1 MSKRPRSEILAAE
14 VRAALD
20 AIIARGELVPPHTE
34 WPRSMPDTKS
44 PALPLVHHVYRDFDS
59 DGLVLPNKPYSLELP
74 AAAAGAIAAHVA
86 VIPHE
91 SHASERFRARE
102 AVVVDGRLRLEL
114 EGSGVVSGVSVLFVL
129 G

>member
-1 MSKRPRSEILAAE
+1 MPRI
-14 VRAALD
+14 R
-20 AIIARGELVPPHTE
+20 
-34 WPRSMPDTKS
+34 KS
-44 PALPLVHHVYRDFDS
+44 TAPALPLIHHVYRDFDTE
-59 DGLVLPNKPYSLELP
+59 GLILPNKPYTLELP
-74 AAAAGAIAAHVA
+74 EAAAGAIAAHVA

-102 AVVVDGRLRLEL
+102 AVVIEGRLQLEL

>member
-1 MSKRPRSEILAAE
+1 VRYSPGMPRIRKSTSPTE
-14 VRAALD
+14 RAP
-20 AIIARGELVPPHTE
+20 V
-34 WPRSMPDTKS
+34 S
-44 PALPLVHHVYRDFDS
+44 ALPLVHHLYRDFDA
-59 DGLVLPNKPYSLELP
+59 DGPVLPNKPYSLELP
-74 AAAAGAIAAHVA
+74 EAAAGAIAAHVA

-102 AVVVDGRLRLEL
+102 AVVTDGRLRLEL

>member
-1 MSKRPRSEILAAE
+1 MPRIRKSTSPAE
-14 VRAALD
+14 RALD
-20 AIIARGELVPPHTE
+20 AI
-34 WPRSMPDTKS
+34 S
-44 PALPLVHHVYRDFDS
+44 ALPFVHHLYRDFDD

-74 AAAAGAIAAHVA
+74 TAAAGAIAAHVA

-91 SHASERFRARE
+91 SHASERFRVRE

>member
-1 MSKRPRSEILAAE
+1 VRVTVQEEIVSPVRYSLGMPRIRKSTSLAE
-14 VRAALD
+14 RAPGA
-20 AIIARGELVPPHTE
+20 V
-34 WPRSMPDTKS
+34 S
-44 PALPLVHHVYRDFDS
+44 ALPLVHHLYRDFDP
-59 DGLVLPNKPYSLELP
+59 DGPVLPNKPYSLELP
-74 AAAAGAIAAHVA
+74 SAAYGAIAAHVA

-102 AVVVDGRLRLEL
+102 AVIVDGRLRLEL

>member
-1 MSKRPRSEILAAE
+1 MPRIRKSTSPTE
-14 VRAALD
+14 RAP
-20 AIIARGELVPPHTE
+20 V
-34 WPRSMPDTKS
+34 S
-44 PALPLVHHVYRDFDS
+44 ALPLVHHLYRDFDA

-74 AAAAGAIAAHVA
+74 EAAAGAIAAHVA

-102 AVVVDGRLRLEL
+102 AVVSDGRLRLEL

>member
-1 MSKRPRSEILAAE
+1 VRVTVQEEIVSPVRYSLGMPRIRKSTSLAE
-14 VRAALD
+14 RALD
-20 AIIARGELVPPHTE
+20 AVV
-34 WPRSMPDTKS
+34 S
-44 PALPLVHHVYRDFDS
+44 ALPLVHHLYRDFDD

-74 AAAAGAIAAHVA
+74 AAAAGAIAVHVA

-114 EGSGVVSGVSVLFVL
+114 EGSGVVNGVSVLFVL
-129 G
+129 N

>member
-1 MSKRPRSEILAAE
+1 MRYSPGMPRIRKSTSPAE
-14 VRAALD
+14 RALG
-20 AIIARGELVPPHTE
+20 AI
-34 WPRSMPDTKS
+34 S
-44 PALPLVHHVYRDFDS
+44 ALPLVPHVYRDFDD
-59 DGLVLPNKPYSLELP
+59 DGLVLPNKPYSLDLP

-102 AVVVDGRLRLEL
+102 AAVTAGRLRLEL
-114 EGSGVVSGVSVLFVL
+114 EGSGVVSGVSVLFVI